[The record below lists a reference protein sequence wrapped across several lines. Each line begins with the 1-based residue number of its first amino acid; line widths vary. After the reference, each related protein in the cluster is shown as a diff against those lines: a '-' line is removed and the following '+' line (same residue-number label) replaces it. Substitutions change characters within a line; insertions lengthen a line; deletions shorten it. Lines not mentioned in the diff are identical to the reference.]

1 MRDPHVSGLVFFSS
15 SLSSSISFPYF
26 TKPKAM
32 ANGEKGSKRQPTGE
46 EMGDD
51 GTELSSGHLDSSLP
65 IKCQLE

>member
-1 MRDPHVSGLVFFSS
+1 
-15 SLSSSISFPYF
+15 
-26 TKPKAM
+26 M